1 MWGDSMKRGTDGGRV
16 TTLALMRAGERGRVA
31 ALDGSDPARLK
42 KLIALGLGVGAAIE
56 VVQRAPVIVI
66 RAGHATLGLDAR
78 AAAGVLVRRA
88 GGTGRPASFQNGR
101 PRPPSRK

>member
-1 MWGDSMKRGTDGGRV
+1 
-16 TTLALMRAGERGRVA
+16 MRAGERGRVA

-42 KLIALGLGVGAAIE
+42 KLIALGLGVGVGIE
-56 VVQRAPVIVI
+56 VLQRAPAIVI

-88 GGTGRPASFQNGR
+88 GSAGSAGRAGPGASPRHPG